1 MPKLARRPDADSP
14 PRCIGEGSASFSSL
28 SRPILAETEWSFT
41 LPTRRAPMQ
50 PARPTACSLQA
61 NTLHAMGAPGNG
73 GLALFSNASGSAWQP
88 PPGRPNHIP
97 QKTWNTLYLARAFG
111 AMYDLLLG
119 KGALPC
125 PFRNS
130 RNSSTGTTL
139 NMSVFPTRSYTAQG
153 VAALTNI
160 SGKEL

>member
-1 MPKLARRPDADSP
+1 MVARTETPNASLPWLVRITANCPNLLDAPKRRLPYT
-14 PRCIGEGSASFSSL
+14 CIGEGSASLSPL

-41 LPTRRAPMQ
+41 LPTRRAPIQ

-88 PPGRPNHIP
+88 PPSRPNHIP

-125 PFRNS
+125 PSRNS
-130 RNSSTGTTL
+130 RNSSTAT
-139 NMSVFPTRSYTAQG
+139 
-153 VAALTNI
+153 I
-160 SGKEL
+160 

>member
-1 MPKLARRPDADSP
+1 MVARTETPNASLPWLVRITANCPNLLDAPKRRLPSTLHW
-14 PRCIGEGSASFSSL
+14 EGSASFSPL
-28 SRPILAETEWSFT
+28 SQPILAETEWSFT
-41 LPTRRAPMQ
+41 LPTRRAPIQ

-88 PPGRPNHIP
+88 PPSRPNHIP

-125 PFRNS
+125 PSRNS
-130 RNSSTGTTL
+130 RNSSTAT
-139 NMSVFPTRSYTAQG
+139 
-153 VAALTNI
+153 I
-160 SGKEL
+160 